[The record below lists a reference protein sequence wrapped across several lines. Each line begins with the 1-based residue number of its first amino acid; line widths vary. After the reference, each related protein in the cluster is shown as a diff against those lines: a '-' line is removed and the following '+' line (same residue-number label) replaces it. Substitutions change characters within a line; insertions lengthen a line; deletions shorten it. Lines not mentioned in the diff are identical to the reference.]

1 MGRKEDRDLAARL
14 KAKVA
19 LAALRGDST
28 VAELAKQFNLDPD
41 QIAEWKSQ
49 LEKNAD
55 AAFFPSETSPD
66 DAPTLPNPQLSK
78 PSTWPTPA
86 ALREQPTLPPLQ
98 EQPTLPQAQIPLKS
112 PTLGTQQHRPAHDPG
127 TLSGSALDDD
137 YWAGQDEQTTLSF
150 RRTPATTGPLKPA
163 PRAPT
168 RTRRLLA
175 PLFAGWR
182 EKHFAARIGREL
194 LELHRKVAA
203 AHPRLTKHELYR
215 EIVMARL
222 GATPAAAEAALTRAA
237 ESFASWPVERPLTF
251 RDVVHYLAVSDYL
264 ATNND
269 IAEWTQENLGRVVAS
284 VVPDDL

>member
-19 LAALRGDST
+19 LAALRGEST
-28 VAELAKQFNLDPD
+28 VAELARQYNLDPD

-78 PSTWPTPA
+78 PSTWPTPTT
-86 ALREQPTLPPLQ
+86 LREQPTLPPLQ
-98 EQPTLPQAQIPLKS
+98 EQPTLPQAQIPLKP
-112 PTLGTQQHRPAHDPG
+112 PTLGTQHRPAHDPG
-127 TLSGSALDDD
+127 TLSGSKLDDD
-137 YWAGQDEQTTLSF
+137 YWAGQPPTVSF
-150 RRTPATTGPLKPA
+150 TRASATAAPLKPA

-168 RTRRLLA
+168 RTRKLLA

-182 EKHFAARIGREL
+182 EKHFAARISREL

-215 EIVMARL
+215 EIVMSRL
-222 GATPAAAEAALTRAA
+222 GGTPAAAEAALTRAA

-264 ATNND
+264 ATNDD

-284 VVPDDL
+284 VVPEDL